1 MCEGG
6 RSSNM
11 NCIAVAY
18 SIVMG
23 TASFTFMIDWLEQ
36 SLWANTS
43 SSHES

>member
-23 TASFTFMIDWLEQ
+23 TASFTFIIGWNKALR
-36 SLWANTS
+36 ANTS
-43 SSHES
+43 SSDGS